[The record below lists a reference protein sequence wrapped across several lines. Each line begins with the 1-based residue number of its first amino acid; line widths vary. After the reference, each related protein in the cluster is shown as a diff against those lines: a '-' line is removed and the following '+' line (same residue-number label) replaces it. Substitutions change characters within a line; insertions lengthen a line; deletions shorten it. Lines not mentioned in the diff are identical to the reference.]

1 VSKQAKKVVFQDIG
15 KGLQQAV
22 SDIFMAFGG
31 GKSLLKA
38 SGNVFLK
45 VNGIDFKPHV
55 YTSPEVVEAVIN
67 YFYKEGAKKV
77 YVIENSTQGNFTRLV
92 FEITGMR
99 KVCRKTGAIPV
110 YLDETDEMPMY
121 LSGLKSFIAIP
132 DFVHENLVENRD
144 DNLYISIPKLKSHSM
159 TTVTLGIKN
168 QFGLVHQ
175 MSRIPDHNF
184 KLHQKLADI
193 YDNIQPDFTIVDAL
207 EATNYGHYPA
217 GAQTEKCVVPINL
230 LFGGDEPLAVDITG
244 AAFLG
249 FGPEEVEHL
258 RLAAGERLDEY
269 RPENI
274 EIVNQSLFDER
285 KQNFSWDL
293 LEVFPE
299 DVTILRGKTR
309 CCIEGCKRNTE
320 AVLEVFY
327 QDFAGKG
334 GFSIL
339 MGKDVNSE
347 DVDRINGPVHIAGDC
362 AISDNYQKLKQRIG
376 KKMITRSPGCNN
388 LAATVD
394 GLAKWMKIPPLKLVP
409 LNPLKSLSLLVQ
421 AKIGG
426 TKANIPPVLKF

>member
-1 VSKQAKKVVFQDIG
+1 MSKQAKKVVFQDIG
-15 KGLQQAV
+15 KGLQQAA

-31 GKSLLKA
+31 GKFLLKA

-92 FEITGMR
+92 FEITGMK

-121 LSGLKSFIAIP
+121 LPGLKSFIAIP
-132 DFVHENLVENRD
+132 DFVHENLVENRN
-144 DNLYISIPKLKSHSM
+144 DNLYISIPKLKTHSM

-168 QFGLVHQ
+168 QFGLIHQ

-184 KLHQKLADI
+184 KLHQKIADI
-193 YDNIQPDFTIVDAL
+193 YSNIQPDFTIVDAL

-217 GAQTEKCVVPINL
+217 GAQTKKCVVPINL

-244 AAFLG
+244 AGFLG
-249 FGPEEVEHL
+249 FNPEEVEHL
-258 RLAAGERLDEY
+258 RLAAGERLHEY

-274 EIVNQSLFDER
+274 EIVNQNLFDER
-285 KQNFSWDL
+285 RQNFSWDL
-293 LEVFPE
+293 LEIFPE
-299 DVTILRGKTR
+299 DVMILRGRTR
-309 CCIEGCKRNTE
+309 CCVEGCKRNTE

-339 MGKDVNSE
+339 MGKDVNLE
-347 DVDRINGPVHIAGDC
+347 DVDRINGPVHIAGD
-362 AISDNYQKLKQRIG
+362 R
-376 KKMITRSPGCNN
+376 
-388 LAATVD
+388 
-394 GLAKWMKIPPLKLVP
+394 
-409 LNPLKSLSLLVQ
+409 KSV
-421 AKIGG
+421 
-426 TKANIPPVLKF
+426 V